1 MRETF
6 ISLWQWGFATVPP
19 PTRSVLMTIFSG
31 YSQTAVCENAFNV
44 CVDHKRDQKHAG
56 MSRVARYMWPHTEKV
71 LDQFNRAEVVPDPQ
85 DRCGKRRLPDG
96 AFDAMAGGEPVL
108 DKKFK
113 DIMERDGWA
122 SPSPHTFNLSVAA
135 FQLLLSVHRSQK
147 WAEVGNAWKAVF
159 FMTPMIV
166 AFAPGDNVYV
176 ALDSSPYGLW
186 LWPCERRTT
195 DFMAT
200 IVVSTSPTSAPLFK
214 PVFDFKD
221 WQVIGVKPSTPL
233 SIRHGGSRAGVS
245 DCIHMRVV
253 GSPEDVLVY
262 AAEHAFGDAT
272 DHWLGALMNY
282 LGLRCDSGSN
292 EWTLM
297 AKIDTLVRHLLPGI
311 SDDEVAA
318 ILAMRAKTRKATSGE
333 QLATSMRNGGM
344 QAMDTVCD
352 PSDKQAWEKEADSID
367 FDPALVEKLLAYFAT
382 RKYKVPPSLEKADMV
397 AKKKV
402 AVQRVTQEL
411 TREKVRLTKANCK
424 KYLPKR
430 TDGGVILQPYPDKCR
445 VQVYYPTREP
455 PFSHTVRY
463 GKGGFSEP
471 QALAAAIGWAWMH
484 HTAQTGQ
491 CCPYQFD

>member
-1 MRETF
+1 MAVGLRNGSAPDEVGAHDDLLGVFPGSGVRERAQCVCGPQAGPETCWDVEGR
-6 ISLWQWGFATVPP
+6 SL
-19 PTRSVLMTIFSG
+19 
-31 YSQTAVCENAFNV
+31 
-44 CVDHKRDQKHAG
+44 H
-56 MSRVARYMWPHTEKV
+56 VASHRKV
-71 LDQFNRAEVVPDPQ
+71 LDQLNRAEAVPDPP

-108 DKKFK
+108 DNKFK

-135 FQLLLSVHRSQK
+135 FQLLLSVHRAQK

-166 AFAPGDNVYV
+166 AFAPVDNVYV
-176 ALDSSPYGLW
+176 VLDSSPYGLW

-221 WQVIGVKPSTPL
+221 WQVTGVKPSTPL

-402 AVQRVTQEL
+402 AVQRGGAGVDPREGTPHEGQLQEVPSQ
-411 TREKVRLTKANCK
+411 E
-424 KYLPKR
+424 
-430 TDGGVILQPYPDKCR
+430 D
-445 VQVYYPTREP
+445 
-455 PFSHTVRY
+455 
-463 GKGGFSEP
+463 
-471 QALAAAIGWAWMH
+471 
-484 HTAQTGQ
+484 
-491 CCPYQFD
+491 